1 MKKLILILFFT
12 LLTATSFAQASA
24 ASARMFKNSKAWKQR
39 EYLRTNRE
47 YTLDTAE
54 LYAIVRLSKDF
65 EGHVNWQYATSNIAN
80 TFSSLF
86 PILGRTNLSPM
97 IVSYYNFQTGVRY
110 LGHEIKL
117 TGSPTLS
124 NNSIVFNG
132 TTQYGR
138 LRFFREWDGTS
149 VNMTPRLLMD
159 TILNVSATD
168 TAAQTNMNL
177 AVFMKDNTDRMR
189 FGASNTP
196 SAGDFRILNIAGT
209 AFAAIL
215 YNQSQGTVIGSIA
228 NSNGLYSTS
237 RKGLTD
243 SIYLNGSLIAAQTN
257 ASYDFG
263 LARDITNPFFVQA
276 FRVSENLVAGSVQFI
291 SIMNRGYTATEQTFF
306 NNAVAE
312 FVRRKTQ

>member
-24 ASARMFKNSKAWKQR
+24 ASARMFKNQKAWIQR
-39 EYLRTNRE
+39 EFLRNTRA

-54 LYAIVRLSKDF
+54 LYAIIRLSKDF
-65 EGHVNWQYATSNIAN
+65 EGHVNWQYSTINIAN

-86 PILGRTNLSPM
+86 PILGRTDGNVM
-97 IVSYYNFQTGVRY
+97 NTSYYNFQTGVRY
-110 LGHEIKL
+110 LGHEIFL

-132 TTQYGR
+132 TTQYGT
-138 LRFFREWDGTS
+138 LRYFRTWDGTFQTI
-149 VNMTPRLLMD
+149 TPRFLMD

-189 FGASNTP
+189 FGASNSP

-215 YNQSQGTVIGSIA
+215 YNQSQGTVSGSIA

-243 SIYLNGSLIAAQTN
+243 SIYLNGALIAAQTN
-257 ASYDFG
+257 ASYNFG

-276 FRVSENLVAGSVQFI
+276 FGAFGPFAAGSVQFI